1 MSDFF
6 HETQKATMMAK
17 KRIEDE
23 ANEAKKKE
31 RQAEEQRKIRFD
43 KFYETLNN
51 AIFKQIFLKIEKEIE
66 LATSKCETKTTIFVD
81 DLFTNDIVDDH
92 LRQFDS
98 LFQKSISTFED
109 VYQFSQEYDSRE
121 IEFYSR
127 TDIYMKK
134 WIQMLSRRNP
144 FDSENT
150 PLKGFKY
157 EVFYKSDSLFFQAV
171 SFSWAQAP
179 PASEEE

>member
-31 RQAEEQRKIRFD
+31 RQAEEQRKIRFG

-51 AIFKQIFLKIEKEIE
+51 ANFKQIFLEIEKEIR
-66 LATSKCETKTTIFVD
+66 LAASKGETKTTIFVH
-81 DLFTNDIVDDH
+81 DLFTGEIVDDH

-109 VYQFSQEYDSRE
+109 PYQFSQEYDLRE

-134 WIQMLSRRNP
+134 WIKMLSRRNP
-144 FDSENT
+144 FDSKNT
-150 PLKGFKY
+150 PLKGYKT
-157 EVFYKSDSLFFQAV
+157 ELFYKSDSLFSQAV
-171 SFSWAQAP
+171 SFSWAK
-179 PASEEE
+179 ASEEE